1 MLQILKAVFIISV
14 IALTVSADFAAVAA
28 GDLQKLVDTEL
39 AFAKKAADTN
49 TRQAFLD
56 FTADEGVIFN
66 PTAINAKAFWEKRAA
81 GASWLAW
88 HPTWADVSAS
98 GEAGWDIGP
107 WEFHPKGK
115 DDAPTAF
122 GHFCTF
128 WVKQPD
134 GNFKFVVDMGIGYEK
149 SGFADREVKFPSDA
163 GKGSKSVKDQSHYSS
178 IEKLFYSRSLLLAYQ
193 SVLAE
198 DSVLL
203 IEGKAVI
210 RGKKDVLAEFNKQDA
225 AFDPK
230 DSTAVEVKSRRTY
243 GNLSY
248 LYGEVATTKAD
259 KSVHKQNFLQIW
271 KYRKEKWEL
280 VCGVFN
286 DIPDKA

>member
-1 MLQILKAVFIISV
+1 MLQILKAIFIISV
-14 IALTVSADFAAVAA
+14 IATAGFAVT
-28 GDLQKLVDTEL
+28 DLQKLVDTEL

-66 PTAINAKAFWEKRAA
+66 PTVTNAKAFWEKRAV

-88 HPTWADVSAS
+88 HPTWADVSAD
-98 GEAGWDIGP
+98 GQAGWDIGP

-115 DDAPTAF
+115 DDAATAF
-122 GHFCTF
+122 GSFCTF

-149 SGFADREVKFPSDA
+149 SGFADREVKFPADA
-163 GKGSKSVKDQSHYSS
+163 GKGSKTVKDQSHYNS
-178 IEKLFYSRSLLLAYQ
+178 IEKLFYSRSLLLAYTP
-193 SVLAE
+193 VLAE

-203 IEGKAVI
+203 IDGKAVI
-210 RGKKDVLAEFNKQDA
+210 RGKKDVLAEFNRQDL

-230 DSTAVEVKSRRTY
+230 DSTALEVKSRRVY

-271 KYRKEKWEL
+271 KYRKDKWEL
-280 VCGVFN
+280 VCEVFT
-286 DIPDKA
+286 DIPK